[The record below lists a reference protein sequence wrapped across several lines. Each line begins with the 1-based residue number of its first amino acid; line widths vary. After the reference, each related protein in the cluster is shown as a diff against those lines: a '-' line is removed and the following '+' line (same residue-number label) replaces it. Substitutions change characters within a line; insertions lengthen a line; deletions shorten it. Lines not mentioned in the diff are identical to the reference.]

1 MIGSAAG
8 PPMHFA
14 QDPRTLLVRAPNWVG
29 DLVMAT
35 PAFRALREG
44 FPAARITVQLREGL
58 RPLLEGA
65 PWFDEVLPL
74 DPSRRSAAGFAR
86 DVRRLRQRRFEVG
99 LCLPDSFSAALLMR
113 LGGVRCVVGY
123 RRDARALLLH
133 RAVEPPGPRRGRL
146 LVPRERHVLGLVEA
160 LGCPA
165 RGAHLELF
173 ISGEEEARAS
183 AALAARGVTAAA
195 PLVVLAPGASYGS
208 AKLWGAER
216 FAAVGD
222 ALAGAGAQ
230 VVLVGTPAE
239 GDLCARVA
247 ARMTAPAA
255 DLGGALDLGALK
267 ALIRRA
273 RVLVCNDAGAR
284 HVAVAF
290 GVPCVVMFGPTS
302 LEKTGLNLER
312 VTVFEATDV
321 GCRPCYRRT
330 CPIDHRCMTR
340 ISPERVA
347 QAALAA
353 LRAGP
358 GGAGARACRRGAES
372 GGGGGAARWT
382 A

>member
-1 MIGSAAG
+1 
-8 PPMHFA
+8 MHFA

-44 FPAARITVQLREGL
+44 FPAARIAVQLREGL

-74 DPSRRSAAGFAR
+74 HASGRSAWGFAR
-86 DVRRLRQRRFEVG
+86 DAWQLRRRRFDVG
-99 LCLPDSFSAALLMR
+99 LCLPESFSSALLMR

-123 RRDARALLLH
+123 RRDARSLLLH

-165 RGAHLELF
+165 RGSHLELF
-173 ISGEEEARAS
+173 TTGAEEARAA
-183 AALAARGVTAAA
+183 AALAARGVAPEA
-195 PLVVLAPGASYGS
+195 PLALLAPGASYGP

-216 FAAVGD
+216 FAVVGD
-222 ALAGAGAQ
+222 ALAGAGAH

-239 GDLCARVA
+239 GALCARVA
-247 ARMTAPAA
+247 ARMTAPVA

-321 GCRPCYRRT
+321 SCRPCYRRS

-347 QAALAA
+347 RAALAA

-358 GGAGARACRRGAES
+358 GGAGARACRD
-372 GGGGGAARWT
+372 GAAGEAGRGPARW
-382 A
+382 AA